1 MTGMGND
8 LYLHHL
14 FQEKEFWNRYDNL
27 KEVLGHLQDKNELL
41 DRIRREEII
50 PEGPRELAIQAL
62 TADIEQTRRLFS
74 EIFQNF
80 VSGATVGLNRV
91 DLEASLTLIDGDLLE
106 VNRCALWVDGE
117 PWEIPQELGRKFAE
131 HILSSGQGTPAEA
144 ITEFYENE
152 EHLYDIRLGGSMN
165 RCSLQMMEEI
175 YPAKNLHVRLRLP
188 AQSLVDH
195 HII

>member
-1 MTGMGND
+1 MGND

-27 KEVLGHLQDKNELL
+27 REVLQRLQDQKDLH
-41 DRIRREEII
+41 DRIRREEVI
-50 PEGPRELAIQAL
+50 PEGTRELALKAL
-62 TADIEQTRRLFS
+62 STDIEQTRRLFS

-80 VSGATVGLNRV
+80 VSGAAGGLNQV
-91 DLEASLTLIDGDLLE
+91 DLETSITLIDGEILE

-117 PWEIPQELGRKFAE
+117 PWEIPVDFGEKFAGY
-131 HILSSGQGTPAEA
+131 ILANGEGSPAEI
-144 ITEFYENE
+144 ITGFYEHE
-152 EHLYDIRLGGSMN
+152 EHLYDIRLGGSLN

-175 YPAKNLHVRLRLP
+175 YPAKNLHVRIRLP

-195 HII
+195 HIL

>member
-1 MTGMGND
+1 MGND

-27 KEVLGHLQDKNELL
+27 KEVLRHLQEQNDLL

-50 PEGPRELAIQAL
+50 PEQTRELAMKAL
-62 TADIEQTRRLFS
+62 SADIDQTRRLFS

-80 VSGATVGLNRV
+80 VSGASIGLNRV
-91 DLEASLTLIDGDLLE
+91 DLEASITLIDGELLE

-117 PWEIPQELGRKFAE
+117 PWEIPADFGKRCAE
-131 HILSSGQGTPAEA
+131 YILAQGEGTPSEI
-144 ITEFYENE
+144 ITEFYEHE
-152 EHLYDIRLGGSMN
+152 EHLYDMRLGGSLN
-165 RCSLQMMEEI
+165 RCSLQMMEET
-175 YPAKNLHVRLRLP
+175 YPAKNLHVRIRLP
-188 AQSLVDH
+188 AQTLVDH

>member
-1 MTGMGND
+1 MGND

-27 KEVLGHLQDKNELL
+27 KEVLKHLQDQRELL
-41 DRIRREEII
+41 DRIRREEVI
-50 PEGPRELAIQAL
+50 PEGTRELAVKAL

-80 VSGATVGLNRV
+80 VSGASIGLNRV
-91 DLEASLTLIDGDLLE
+91 DLETSLTLINGEILE

-117 PWEIPQELGRKFAE
+117 PWEIPADFGRRFAE
-131 HILSSGQGTPAEA
+131 HILSGGEGTPAEA
-144 ITEFYENE
+144 ITSFYENE
-152 EHLYDIRLGGSMN
+152 EHLYDIRLGGSLN
-165 RCSLQMMEEI
+165 RCSLQMMEEV
-175 YPAKNLHVRLRLP
+175 YPAKNLHVRILLP

>member
-1 MTGMGND
+1 MGND

-27 KEVLGHLQDKNELL
+27 KEVLRHLQDQEELL
-41 DRIRREEII
+41 DRIRRQEVI
-50 PEGPRELAIQAL
+50 PEGPRELAGRAL
-62 TADIEQTRRLFS
+62 SADIDQTRRLFS

-80 VSGATVGLNRV
+80 VSGAAQGLNRV
-91 DLEASLTLIDGDLLE
+91 DLETSLTSLEGGILE

-117 PWEIPQELGRKFAE
+117 PWEIPADLGRKFAE
-131 HILSSGQGTPAEA
+131 HILSTGEGSPAEVIA
-144 ITEFYENE
+144 GFYEHE
-152 EHLYDIRLGGSMN
+152 EHLSDMRLGGSLN

-175 YPAKNLHVRLRLP
+175 YPAKNLHVRIRLP

-195 HII
+195 HIL

>member
-1 MTGMGND
+1 MGND

-27 KEVLGHLQDKNELL
+27 KEVLRHLHEQTELV

-50 PEGPRELAIQAL
+50 PEQTRELAVKAL
-62 TADIEQTRRLFS
+62 SSDIEQTRRLFS

-80 VSGATVGLNRV
+80 VSGAAAGLNRV
-91 DLEASLTLIDGDLLE
+91 DLETSITLVDMELLE
-106 VNRCALWVDGE
+106 VNRCSLWVDGE
-117 PWEIPQELGRKFAE
+117 PWEIPLEIGEKFAE
-131 HILSSGQGTPAEA
+131 YILSRGEGTPAET

-152 EHLYDIRLGGSMN
+152 EHLSDIQLGGSLN
-165 RCSLQMMEEI
+165 RCSLQMMEET

-188 AQSLVDH
+188 AQCLVDH
-195 HII
+195 HIL

>member
-1 MTGMGND
+1 MGND

-27 KEVLGHLQDKNELL
+27 KEVLRHLQDQEELL
-41 DRIRREEII
+41 GRIRREEVI
-50 PEGPRELAIQAL
+50 PEGPRELAGKAL
-62 TADIEQTRRLFS
+62 AADIEQTRRLFS

-80 VSGATVGLNRV
+80 VSGASQGLNRV
-91 DLEASLTLIDGDLLE
+91 DLETSLTILEGGILE

-117 PWEIPQELGRKFAE
+117 PWEVPADLGKRFAE
-131 HILSSGQGTPAEA
+131 YILAAGEGTPAEV
-144 ITEFYENE
+144 ITGFYEHE
-152 EHLYDIRLGGSMN
+152 EHLSDLRLGGSLN

-175 YPAKNLHVRLRLP
+175 YPARNLHVRIRLP

-195 HII
+195 HIL

>member
-1 MTGMGND
+1 MGND

-27 KEVLGHLQDKNELL
+27 KEVLRHLQDQNDLL
-41 DRIRREEII
+41 DRIRKEEII
-50 PEGPRELAIQAL
+50 PEQPRELAMKAL
-62 TADIEQTRRLFS
+62 SADIEQTRRLFS

-80 VSGATVGLNRV
+80 VSGASIGLNRV
-91 DLEASLTLIDGDLLE
+91 DLEASITLIDGELLE

-117 PWEIPQELGRKFAE
+117 PWEIPADLGKKFAE
-131 HILSSGQGTPAEA
+131 HILARGEGTPAET
-144 ITEFYENE
+144 ITEFYEQE
-152 EHLYDIRLGGSMN
+152 EHLYDMRLGGSLN

-175 YPAKNLHVRLRLP
+175 YPAKNLHVRIRLP
-188 AQSLVDH
+188 AQTLVDH